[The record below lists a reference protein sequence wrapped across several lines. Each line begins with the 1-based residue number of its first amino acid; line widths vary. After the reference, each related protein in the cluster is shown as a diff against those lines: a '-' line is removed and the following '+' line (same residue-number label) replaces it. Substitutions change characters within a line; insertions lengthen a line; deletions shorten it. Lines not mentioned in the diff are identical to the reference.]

1 LSVFRL
7 QQFSVSQE
15 WAAMKICTD
24 SLLFGAMM
32 PVRPEDRV
40 LDIGA
45 GSGLLSLI
53 AAQLG
58 AGRVTGVELM
68 DGACREAAENFRRS
82 PWSGRLQAVRD
93 SIQHFADAEGGRYDL
108 IVSNPPFFE
117 NHLNAGEPMRN
128 AARHDV
134 HLTHAELVAIAD
146 RLLARKGMFYVLL
159 PMQSGAAFIRL
170 CAQAGLHL
178 SQHTAFRSFGHGKA
192 KVAALTF
199 NRQPLACPVFET
211 VTVYDA
217 PGVYSAT
224 ARTCLAKFLMRF
236 ADGENAANGG

>member
-1 LSVFRL
+1 LSIFRL

-15 WAAMKICTD
+15 RAAMKICTD

-32 PVRPEDRV
+32 PVCPEGRV

-45 GSGLLSLI
+45 GCGLLSLI

-58 AGRVTGVELM
+58 AGRVIGVELM
-68 DGACREAAENFRRS
+68 DDACREAAENFRRS
-82 PWSGRLQAVRD
+82 PWADRLQAVRD
-93 SIQHFADAEGGRYDL
+93 SIQHFADLESGRYDL

-117 NHLNAGEPMRN
+117 NHLNADEPMRN
-128 AARHDV
+128 AARHNV
-134 HLTHAELVAIAD
+134 HLTHAELVGIAA
-146 RLLARKGMFYVLL
+146 RLLARDGVFYVLL
-159 PMQSGAAFIRL
+159 PVQSGITFTRL

-178 SQHTAFRSFGHGKA
+178 WRQAVFRGYAHSKA

-199 NRQPLACPVFET
+199 GRQPVSAPVFET
-211 VTVYDA
+211 ITVYDE

-224 ARTCLAKFLMRF
+224 ARTCLAKLLMRF
-236 ADGENAANGG
+236 AGSENAKGTG

>member
-1 LSVFRL
+1 LPVFRL

-15 WAAMKICTD
+15 RAAMKICTD

-32 PVRPEDRV
+32 PVRPNDRV

-45 GSGLLSLI
+45 GCGLLSLI

-82 PWSGRLQAVRD
+82 PWSDRLQAVRD
-93 SIQHFADAEGGRYDL
+93 SIQHFANTEGGCYEL

-117 NHLNAGEPMRN
+117 NHLNAKEPMRN

-134 HLTHAELVAIAD
+134 HLAHAELIAIAE
-146 RLLARKGMFYVLL
+146 RLLARDGTFYVLL
-159 PMQSGAAFIRL
+159 PVQSGPGFTRL

-178 SQHTAFRSFGHGKA
+178 SHQAAFRGYTHSKA

-199 NRQPLACPVFET
+199 GRQPVACPVFET
-211 VTVYDA
+211 VTVYDG
-217 PGVYSAT
+217 PGVYSVT

-236 ADGENAANGG
+236 AGCENAKDSE